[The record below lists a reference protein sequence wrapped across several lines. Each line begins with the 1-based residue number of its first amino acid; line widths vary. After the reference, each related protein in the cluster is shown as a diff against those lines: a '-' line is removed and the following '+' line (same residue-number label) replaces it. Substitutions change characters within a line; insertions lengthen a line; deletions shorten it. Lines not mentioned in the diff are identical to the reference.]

1 MATRPDVDADAV
13 VDFDHHSDEFNLN
26 ELAFNAKL
34 RQKCPVAWNEHYGG
48 FWFLTSYDA
57 VSQTARD
64 GDTFAHKYEP
74 GADDGVDYQGEMGV
88 PRPEGQPALGIG
100 EVDGAYHQALRHAL
114 APFFS
119 PGAVQ
124 KMRPF
129 MEQSAHWFLDQRIG
143 NGQMDLVLNYASPV
157 PAILTMKLMGL
168 PYENWRLYANL
179 FHSVMAVAQDS
190 PEYVKAIAEVP
201 AMMADVLE
209 VAATRRAAARDDRTS
224 FLLQF
229 EFEGKRLDDAQLLNI
244 LWNLIAGGV
253 DTTTSQTALTLRHLG
268 THPEVRQQLIDQP
281 ELHRTATDEFLRYFS
296 VNQQLSRTVTRDVA
310 VGGQNLRRND
320 RVVIQLAG
328 GQPRRAGVRTSRR
341 NRAGSRAQPP
351 PGIRARTA
359 PLHRILDLARL
370 SSEVMVKAVL
380 ERIPDYDVDLGGV
393 HEYLGNP
400 SMTGLGRAAGH
411 DVHPWSFT
419 GYLTALRRRS
429 QPPCFCNA
437 SMTSSTRRSAQTDC
451 PALPPQAGGTPHLGT
466 RCVPHRRR
474 TDVPLATA

>member
-1 MATRPDVDADAV
+1 MSTRPNINADAV

-26 ELAFNAKL
+26 ELAFNAEL
-34 RQKCPVAWNEHYGG
+34 RQKCPVAWNENYGG

-74 GADDGVDYQGEMGV
+74 NAADGVDYQGEMGV

-100 EVDGAYHQALRHAL
+100 EVDGPYHQALRHAL

-143 NGQMDLVLNYASPV
+143 DGQMDLVLDYASPV

-168 PYENWRLYANL
+168 PYDTWQRYANL
-179 FHSVMAVAQDS
+179 FHSVMAVPQDS
-190 PEYVKAIAEVP
+190 PEYGEAIAEVP
-201 AMMADVLE
+201 AMMQGVLE
-209 VAATRRAAARDDRTS
+209 FAATRRAEAGDDLTS
-224 FLLQF
+224 FLIQF
-229 EFEGKRLDDAQLLNI
+229 EFDGKRLDDAQLLNI

-268 THPEVRQQLIDQP
+268 TNPELRQQLIDHP

-296 VNQQLSRTVTRDVA
+296 VNQQLSRTVTRDV
-310 VGGQNLRRND
+310 VLGGQHFRRND
-320 RVVIQLAG
+320 RVVISWLGANHDEQEFERPDEIVLD
-328 GQPRRAGVRTSRR
+328 RAP
-341 NRAGSRAQPP
+341 NRHVAFGLGPHRCIGS
-351 PGIRARTA
+351 
-359 PLHRILDLARL
+359 HLARL
-370 SSEVMVKAVL
+370 MSGVMVKAAL
-380 ERIPDYDVDLGGV
+380 DRIPDYQIDLGGV

-400 SMTGLGRAAGH
+400 SMTGLGKLP
-411 DVHPWSFT
+411 VTFT
-419 GYLTALRRRS
+419 PGVSRGIS
-429 QPPCFCNA
+429 PP
-437 SMTSSTRRSAQTDC
+437 
-451 PALPPQAGGTPHLGT
+451 
-466 RCVPHRRR
+466 
-474 TDVPLATA
+474 

>member
-1 MATRPDVDADAV
+1 MATRPDVSPDAV

-26 ELAFNAKL
+26 ELAINAEL
-34 RQKCPVAWNEHYGG
+34 RRRCPVAWNENYGG

-74 GADDGVDYQGEMGV
+74 NAADGVDYQGEMGV

-100 EVDGAYHQALRHAL
+100 EVDGPYHQALRHAL

-143 NGQMDLVLNYASPV
+143 DGQMDLVLDYASPV

-168 PYENWRLYANL
+168 PYEKWQLYANL
-179 FHSVMAVAQDS
+179 FHSVMAVPQDS
-190 PEYVKAIAEVP
+190 PVYAKAIGEVP
-201 AMMADVLE
+201 AMMEGVLQF
-209 VAATRRAAARDDRTS
+209 AASRRVEARDDLTS
-224 FLLQF
+224 FLIHF
-229 EFEGKRLDDAQLLNI
+229 EFDGKRLDDAQLLNI

-268 THPEVRQQLIDQP
+268 THPELRQQLIDHP

-296 VNQQLSRTVTRDVA
+296 VNQQLSRTVTRDV
-310 VGGQNLRRND
+310 VLGGQCLRRND
-320 RVVIQLAG
+320 RVIISWLAANHDEREFER
-328 GQPRRAGVRTSRR
+328 PDEIVLDRAP
-341 NRAGSRAQPP
+341 NRHVAFGLGPHRCIGS
-351 PGIRARTA
+351 
-359 PLHRILDLARL
+359 HLARL
-370 SSEVMVKAVL
+370 MSEVMVKAVL
-380 ERIPDYDVDLGGV
+380 DRIPDYQVDVGGV

-400 SMTGLGRAAGH
+400 SMTGLSKLP
-411 DVHPWSFT
+411 VTFT
-419 GYLTALRRRS
+419 PGVSRGTT
-429 QPPCFCNA
+429 QP
-437 SMTSSTRRSAQTDC
+437 
-451 PALPPQAGGTPHLGT
+451 
-466 RCVPHRRR
+466 
-474 TDVPLATA
+474 